1 MNRIPQ
7 RVLAAT
13 TTARRFG
20 RRPGIV
26 VFAVASV
33 LAFLFGSLVLPAT
46 GLALNMDQP
55 TFVDDIAPILHENCA
70 SCHRP
75 EEIAPMSLRTYRE
88 VRPWARSIA
97 RAVEN
102 RDMPPWDA
110 DPGYGPWA
118 NDISLS
124 DDEIAAITQWVST
137 GAPRGD
143 GDEPVYE
150 QPAEQAGWAFGE
162 PDWVYEFDPFDVAAD
177 GPDLFAMIPIAPG
190 FEEDRWIRAVEVQP
204 GDREV
209 LHHFILWRASEASTE
224 VQDAWIDAWA
234 AGAGPTVFPPGSA
247 RLLPAGRNLLGD
259 FHYHPNGNASTDK
272 TRVGVWFAEPEEVE
286 KELINLWVMNSTFKI
301 PAGDPNHE
309 AQASHVFSQDVVVRS
324 LAPHMHYRGK
334 DMKYIAYLPD
344 GEERELLRV
353 SRFDFNWQTFYE
365 FEEPVELPAGTRIE
379 VTAHWDNSADN
390 PFNPDPTVDVTWG
403 NESTDEMLIG
413 FVDYVAA
420 EGLSPEPVSAVVSKL
435 AELAKTHPGQAWRFD
450 ITRQPGSGP
459 EPTAM
464 LLPRD
469 GASGGWFVQFGRL
482 ALPAP
487 IVDIVWD
494 GNNVTATAQTPGNAM
509 QLKGSLQEDG
519 TLRMH
524 MGPGEVI
531 GTPAENETPSTLPTG

>member
-1 MNRIPQ
+1 MNRTSCG
-7 RVLAAT
+7 VLAAT
-13 TTARRFG
+13 TTALG
-20 RRPGIV
+20 
-26 VFAVASV
+26 
-33 LAFLFGSLVLPAT
+33 LFLLPAT
-46 GLALNMDQP
+46 GLALNLDQP

-75 EEIAPMSLRTYRE
+75 DELAPMSLRTYSE

-110 DPGYGPWA
+110 DPGYGPWK

-124 DDEIAAITQWVST
+124 DDEIAVITRWVST

-143 GDEPVYE
+143 GDEPVYAY
-150 QPAEQAGWAFGE
+150 PVEQAEWQLGE
-162 PDWVYEFDPFDVAAD
+162 PDWVFDFDPFDVAAD
-177 GPDLFAMIPIAPG
+177 GPDLFAMIPVAPG
-190 FEEDRWIRAVEVQP
+190 FDEDRWIRAVEVQP

-209 LHHFILWRASEASTE
+209 LHHFILWRASEASAE

-234 AGAGPTVFPPGSA
+234 AEAGATE
-247 RLLPAGRNLLGD
+247 LPAGTARFLPKGRGLIGD

-272 TRVGVWFAEPEEVE
+272 TRIGIWFAEPEEVE
-286 KELINLWVMNSTFKI
+286 KELINLWVMNAAFRI
-301 PAGDPNHE
+301 PAGDANYE
-309 AQASHVFSQDVVVRS
+309 ARASHVFPQDVVVHS
-324 LAPHMHYRGK
+324 LSPHMHYRGK
-334 DMKYIAYLPD
+334 DMKYTAYLPD
-344 GEERELLRV
+344 GEEREMLSV
-353 SRFDFNWQTFYE
+353 SRYDFNWQTSYE

-420 EGLSPEPVSAVVSKL
+420 EGLSPKPASAVIVKL
-435 AELAKTHPGQAWRFD
+435 AELARSHPGQAWRFD
-450 ITRQPGSGP
+450 VVPMPGRGT

-469 GASGGWFVQFGRL
+469 GSSGGWYVQLGTL

-487 IVDIVWD
+487 VVDIIWD
-494 GNNVTATAQTPGNAM
+494 GDRVTATAEIPGQSRKIEGAV
-509 QLKGSLQEDG
+509 QEDG
-519 TLRMH
+519 SLLMDL
-524 MGPGEVI
+524 GFGEI
-531 GTPAENETPSTLPTG
+531 TGTPAENETPPVLPTG